1 MGVFRVMEYMD
12 FEDIICKIDGV
23 TKCKIVSSGDEL
35 NEIHVLAGSSRSPK
49 QISRDIE
56 TALLTLKDY
65 KVDRKIISIAQINTD
80 LEQRVGR
87 VKLEGISLTSF
98 ENTVKCEVS
107 LDYEEETYQV
117 VETGLKSSA
126 IKKNIVA
133 RSTLKAV
140 EKILGQE
147 NLFDV
152 MNVFVTH
159 FGDISFV
166 SVLVTMVLNNSEET
180 MVGASIVKDD
190 INESIAKASLDAIN
204 RIIQKTTN

>member
-1 MGVFRVMEYMD
+1 MEYMD